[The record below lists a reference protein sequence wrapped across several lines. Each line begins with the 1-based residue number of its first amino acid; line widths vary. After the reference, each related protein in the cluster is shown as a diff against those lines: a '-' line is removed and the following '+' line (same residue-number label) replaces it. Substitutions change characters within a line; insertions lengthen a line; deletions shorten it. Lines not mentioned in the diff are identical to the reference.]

1 MKGKTTMT
9 IVICLMCMLLTAVI
23 FLQFKTIDKLDI
35 PSIEN
40 KEEEVLISDR
50 DNWKAKIEDK
60 QKEIDDTNL
69 KIVEFQEKIK
79 NNQNAS
85 ELLTRELDSL
95 NGILGLKDVSGSGVV
110 ITLTDN
116 EFAKISAIDLLKLV
130 NELRLAGAE
139 AIAINGERIVYD
151 SYIVDIGNIWEGAFI
166 RINGKQGQVSPYVVE
181 AIGNPTYIETY
192 LSKEQYGYIDTQKS
206 DGKSVSLEK
215 RDSITIK
222 KYEGNL
228 NFNEKYIKE

>member
-9 IVICLMCMLLTAVI
+9 IVICLMCILLTAVM
-23 FLQFKTIDKLDI
+23 FLQFKTISRIDI
-35 PSIEN
+35 TALEN
-40 KEEEVLISDR
+40 MQEKDLRSEIA
-50 DNWKAKIEDK
+50 NWKTKNEDK
-60 QKEIDDTNL
+60 QKELDDIKL
-69 KIVEFQEKIK
+69 KIAEFNEKIVS
-79 NNQNAS
+79 NRNAS
-85 ELLTRELDSL
+85 ELLTSELDNL
-95 NGILGLKDVSGSGVV
+95 NGILGLKDVYGSGVV

-116 EFAKISAIDLLKLV
+116 ENAKITSIDLLKLV

-181 AIGNPTYIETY
+181 AIGNPTYIENY
-192 LSKEQYGYIDTQKS
+192 LSKEQYGYIDTQRA

-215 RDSITIK
+215 RDNITIK

-228 NFNEKYIKE
+228 NLDEKYIKE